1 MLDPEK
7 LPLALTF
14 DDVLLVPQRSDVL
27 PRETDVTTQLTAHI
41 RLNIPIISAAM
52 DTVTEGRLA
61 IALAQE
67 GGIGVI
73 HKNCSIEQQAA
84 EVDKVKR
91 SESGMITRPI
101 TLFPDKKV
109 EDALLI
115 MKNYHVSG
123 FPVVE
128 DGGRLVGIVTNR
140 DLRFVKNLQ
149 TPIRDVMTK
158 ENLVTVPIGTKLE
171 AAEEVLHQHRI
182 EKLLVVDKKGNLKG
196 LITIKDINKRRKFP
210 NACKD
215 DQGRLRVAAAVGVT
229 DETEPRMEA
238 LMAAGVDLVVV
249 DTAHGH
255 SIGVIHMV
263 QKLRK
268 KYPKLDIMAGN
279 VVTGDAVKALA
290 DAGADAVKVG
300 VGPGSICTTRV
311 VTGVGVPQVYAVAE
325 CSDAA
330 RKAKIGIV
338 ADGGIKYS
346 GDIPKAIAA
355 GADAV
360 MLGGL
365 FAGTEESPGE
375 IINLQGRVYKV
386 YHGMGSL
393 AAMSKGRSAD
403 RYFQENTTDAKKLV
417 PEGIE
422 ARVPY
427 RGSLSDLV
435 FQLVGGLRAGMG
447 YCGTPTI
454 ADLKSKS
461 RFVRITAAGFKES
474 HPHDVVV
481 TKEAPN
487 YYLD

>member
-7 LPLALTF
+7 IPLGLTF
-14 DDVLLVPQRSDVL
+14 DDVLLVPRKSDVL
-27 PRETDVTTQLTAHI
+27 PRETDVTTHLTRRI
-41 RLNIPIISAAM
+41 RLNIPILSAAM

-73 HKNCSIEQQAA
+73 HKNFTVAEQAA
-84 EVDKVKR
+84 EVDMVKR
-91 SESGMITRPI
+91 SESGMIVDPI
-101 TLFPDKKV
+101 TLTPDKRV
-109 EDALLI
+109 SDALDI
-115 MKNYHVSG
+115 MKRYHVSG

-128 DGGRLVGIVTNR
+128 TGGKLVGIVTNR
-140 DLRFVKNLQ
+140 DLRFVKKLETRIQ
-149 TPIRDVMTK
+149 DVMTK
-158 ENLVTVPIGTKLE
+158 KNLVTVPFGTTLDD
-171 AAEEVLHQHRI
+171 AEELLHQHRI

-196 LITIKDINKRRKFP
+196 LITIKDITKRRLFP
-210 NACKD
+210 GACKD
-215 DQGRLRVAAAVGVT
+215 EKGRLRVAAAVGVT
-229 DETEPRMEA
+229 GDTDERAEA
-238 LMAAGVDLVVV
+238 LVAAGVDLLVV

-255 SIGVIHMV
+255 SMGVVRTV

-268 KYPKLDIMAGN
+268 KYPKLDLMAGN
-279 VVTGDAVKALA
+279 VVTGDAVKALV
-290 DAGADAVKVG
+290 DAGVDAVKVG
-300 VGPGSICTTRV
+300 VGPGSICTTRI

-325 CSDAA
+325 C
-330 RKAKIGIV
+330 AKVAKKLKVGVV
-338 ADGGIKYS
+338 ADGGVKFS

-360 MLGGL
+360 MIGGL

-375 IINLQGRVYKV
+375 LINLQGRVYKI
-386 YHGMGSL
+386 YHGMGSV
-393 AAMSKGRSAD
+393 AAMQKGRSAD
-403 RYFQENTTDAKKLV
+403 RYFREYNDDAKKLV

-435 FQLVGGLRAGMG
+435 FQLVGGLRSGMG
-447 YCGTPTI
+447 YCGTKTLV
-454 ADLKSKS
+454 DLKENSQ
-461 RFVRITAAGFKES
+461 FVRITTAGFRES